1 MRLQTGATSILENTS
16 RLLRAGKKGRNNL
29 AAINEPSWYKVVAAN
44 PPTHNLALRP
54 HNLEKF
60 LDEEPS
66 YKQIGHLRKKEGVN
80 TVYRT
85 RNRQLFNSKAQHLYR
100 PKQIRYF
107 EDKIRSLFYNQHPWE
122 LARPKLLIENDGDD
136 AARQDW
142 RHMDQFSKKLDG
154 ESVVRRT
161 MYLIENDDR
170 YTKSNWIQ
178 AYDQARLEF
187 YRLRMREESE
197 IQVASE
203 EAVMFGSSFGQ
214 SYIEHGIEQEQK
226 VIDKWV
232 LDATKASAEKKARMV
247 NTMGSGAEEEGE
259 EEAASS

>member
-1 MRLQTGATSILENTS
+1 M
-16 RLLRAGKKGRNNL
+16 
-29 AAINEPSWYKVVAAN
+29 
-44 PPTHNLALRP
+44 
-54 HNLEKF
+54 
-60 LDEEPS
+60 
-66 YKQIGHLRKKEGVN
+66 
-80 TVYRT
+80 
-85 RNRQLFNSKAQHLYR
+85 YR